1 VWYNISRQRKKD
13 NKERTIAMRRSNPE
27 GTHSFYDLD
36 DTWYK
41 YLKADKEGRRK
52 MCDEVL
58 EAEAICYGLGMLAV
72 LIGIIVALCKGW
84 I

>member
-1 VWYNISRQRKKD
+1 MGV
-13 NKERTIAMRRSNPE
+13 NPD

-41 YLKADKEGRRK
+41 YLKSNKAQRRQ
-52 MCDEVL
+52 MCED
-58 EAEAICYGLGMLAV
+58 ALAV
-72 LIGIIVALCKGW
+72 EGVVFTIGLVGVLGFLVVALCKGW